1 MAIQWSNWASL
12 GKPPETEI
20 GRPFAQSNQ
29 DGRLEVFAL
38 GQGEIFNVSQ
48 ASPNG
53 AWREGWHN
61 KGRPSSDIG
70 IKTHVVGRNADGRL
84 EIFAFGDDNLLWQ
97 KWQVAPNN
105 GWVDGWKS
113 MGRPA
118 PFTSF
123 FPGQFTVGSN
133 QDGRQE
139 LFAVAPIDS
148 DILVFQNWQTAPNG
162 GWSGWRALFSHPIP
176 AGGSF
181 SIGVRE
187 SRQSFPPG
195 SPDERPADRLTVG
208 RNEDGRQELF
218 VIMEDDALWHI
229 WQVFPN
235 AGWSD
240 WESLG
245 KPRDDFPEPKDR
257 DLFQPIVQKNAD
269 GHLEVFAPGNGAF
282 CNRWQERPLDIPV
295 IKWRGEGW
303 NAKPRPKPEVGLT
316 WLEAALNVG
325 GQLDRKLEVCALG
338 DDGALWHAW
347 QIDQAPNWSPWE
359 SLGSPPARIRA
370 ADHLTIGINQ
380 DGRLEVFLVG
390 QDGAVWHI
398 WQTR

>member
-1 MAIQWSNWASL
+1 MAIKWSNWESL
-12 GKPPETEI
+12 GRPQEAGSI
-20 GRPFAQSNQ
+20 GRPFVQRNQ

-48 ASPNG
+48 VSPNG
-53 AWREGWHN
+53 AWREGWRS

-70 IKTHVVGRNADGRL
+70 IKSHVVGRNADGRL
-84 EIFAFGDDNLLWQ
+84 EIFAIGEDGALWQ

-105 GWVDGWKS
+105 GWVDAWKS
-113 MGRPA
+113 LDKPRSDQI
-118 PFTSF
+118 FDLS
-123 FPGQFTVGSN
+123 GQFTVGSN

-139 LFAVAPIDS
+139 VFAVTRDFPQVHQI
-148 DILVFQNWQTAPNG
+148 WQTAPNG
-162 GWSGWRALFSHPIP
+162 GWSGWKMLPNIFPR
-176 AGGSF
+176 GGS
-181 SIGVRE
+181 SGAIR
-187 SRQSFPPG
+187 SS
-195 SPDERPADRLTVG
+195 DRITVG

-218 VIMEDDALWHI
+218 VMVDDDALWHI

-245 KPRDDFPEPKDR
+245 KPRDAFPEPKDR
-257 DLFQPIVQKNAD
+257 DLSQPVVQKNAD

-295 IKWRGEGW
+295 INWRREGW

-325 GQLDRKLEVCALG
+325 GQLDRKLEVCALC

-359 SLGSPPARIRA
+359 SLGSPPAQIRA
-370 ADHLTIGINQ
+370 ADHLTIGTNQ